1 MGAKAPQMRATK
13 SLARL
18 VVEQSHPNEARIM
31 LADIHNWFTEGFDTA
46 DLKKAKALL
55 ERLGAQSVIPE
66 STI

>member
-1 MGAKAPQMRATK
+1 MGAKALQLRATK
-13 SLARL
+13 SLARF
-18 VVEQSHPNEARIM
+18 VVKQGRPNEARIM

-55 ERLGAQSVIPE
+55 ERGAQSVIPE